1 MHDRDLVFPLVI
13 PPSIHPTGRLAW
25 RACVRQEEQFKTEQ
39 ELWEEQ
45 QVGVASFRP
54 GAKDKGKKELRPEE
68 AELEEFLFENQ
79 IDFVSDQV
87 SE

>member
-1 MHDRDLVFPLVI
+1 M
-13 PPSIHPTGRLAW
+13 
-25 RACVRQEEQFKTEQ
+25 
-39 ELWEEQ
+39 
-45 QVGVASFRP
+45 ASFRP

-87 SE
+87 GGVGWGACMEIEGLGLGGDLVAY